1 MLSRPTIHYEI
12 SRTDSFRD
20 EIYSDLKY
28 QEQIQGLNLFRLTLL
43 ISDTCVFRCTHPPFF
58 WVSVWFCRREF
69 RFPIISR
76 DSEIAP
82 TKFIQTTFNLNVTYS
97 NIGYKKSQPIY
108 IFRYHVKLTLP
119 NILGLQKNVN
129 PNCAQCFLNG
139 ALCFV

>member
-1 MLSRPTIHYEI
+1 MHWTALSRPTIHYEI

-28 QEQIQGLNLFRLTLL
+28 ARTDSGIKSIPTNLL
-43 ISDTCVFRCTHPPFF
+43 ISDICVFRCTHPPFF

-76 DSEIAP
+76 DSKIAP

-108 IFRYHVKLTLP
+108 IIGLRLINVTQVYLGYKKLSTLIMH
-119 NILGLQKNVN
+119 N
-129 PNCAQCFLNG
+129 AF
-139 ALCFV
+139 